1 MQAFVVKVK
10 YITNYQHPKK
20 PAVMLKISK
29 NLLSNTADEGNESQQ
44 GTHINQLPTRVV
56 PETLYMSGERLDE
69 RLESSHSESPLAF
82 HCSANAQMAPRSY
95 VSYRRTGPF
104 SAQPFQQTRG
114 LSPTSQLFPSGGGR
128 NALTPGGKMPTRS

>member
-44 GTHINQLPTRVV
+44 GTHINQLPTGAVL
-56 PETLYMSGERLDE
+56 ETLYMSG
-69 RLESSHSESPLAF
+69 
-82 HCSANAQMAPRSY
+82 
-95 VSYRRTGPF
+95 
-104 SAQPFQQTRG
+104 
-114 LSPTSQLFPSGGGR
+114 
-128 NALTPGGKMPTRS
+128 